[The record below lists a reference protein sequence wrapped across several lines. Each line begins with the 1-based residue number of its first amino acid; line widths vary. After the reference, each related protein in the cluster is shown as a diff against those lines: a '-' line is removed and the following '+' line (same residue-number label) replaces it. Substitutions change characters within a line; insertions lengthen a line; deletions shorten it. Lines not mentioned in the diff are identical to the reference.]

1 MLRAFFKSLYQRLV
15 QAFKGD
21 SAFVPNGNLYVT
33 PAEWDSK
40 AGLAAELQRRYGKY
54 YDD

>member
-21 SAFVPNGNLYVT
+21 SPFVPNGNLY
-33 PAEWDSK
+33 ASWDSK
-40 AGLAAELQRRYGKY
+40 AGLASELQRRYGKY